1 MAGNDVS
8 KDVISTIALRNMVP
22 HTGDSDSLTD
32 LSLSDRDDKAVIKSP
47 RSNIGRNDFSHKKN
61 PFFQDDHSAAMG

>member
-1 MAGNDVS
+1 MS

-32 LSLSDRDDKAVIKSP
+32 LSLSDRDNKAVIKSP
-47 RSNIGRNDFSHKKN
+47 KSNIGRNDFSLKKN
-61 PFFQDDHSAAMG
+61 PFFQDDQTAAMG